1 MNISETLNQLAIV
14 IYFLASY
21 PLLMVVM
28 CRVGHIYIY
37 VYIRSTY
44 VIFDRQITKYTVI
57 YGAIYTVL
65 ANPTNT
71 SWQTVMLKQQ
81 HCQRAQADCP
91 LATDNKCIGALRLP
105 GYGMQ

>member
-57 YGAIYTVL
+57 YGVHIHL
-65 ANPTNT
+65 WPTLVILLYMR
-71 SWQTVMLKQQ
+71 SYMFV
-81 HCQRAQADCP
+81 HI
-91 LATDNKCIGALRLP
+91 AT
-105 GYGMQ
+105 